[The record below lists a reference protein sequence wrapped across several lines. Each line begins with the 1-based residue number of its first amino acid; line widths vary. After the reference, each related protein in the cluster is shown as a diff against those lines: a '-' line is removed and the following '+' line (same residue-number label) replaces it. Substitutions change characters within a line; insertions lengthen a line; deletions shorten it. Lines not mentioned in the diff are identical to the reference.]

1 MPGLGPFAPLA
12 PFLPRIL
19 ATVAVVVIVILLTR
33 IGRRGMARLVAD
45 PRRRYH
51 GYKLLGRLTGLVLVL
66 TLVFLWAPVRRD
78 LLTVFTI
85 LGTGVA
91 ITLREALLSVIGW
104 MHLAIRG
111 TYRHGDRIEVNEVQ
125 GDVVDVRL
133 LHTTLVEVEAATHQS
148 TGRLVHI
155 PNHWVLVHPVVN
167 ETHGLGYVWAEF
179 AVTVTADSDWQAARD
194 LLESLAEETAPMVEA
209 RARER
214 LARLSA
220 EYLVQ
225 YSILTPFV
233 YVAVVEKGVQLTLRH
248 LVEVRQRRGIEH
260 AYALAFLDGVKAHGG
275 IVLAGS

>member
-1 MPGLGPFAPLA
+1 MA
-12 PFLPRIL
+12 I
-19 ATVAVVVIVILLTR
+19 VALVLLLTR
-33 IGRRGMARLVAD
+33 LGRRGMARLVAD
-45 PRRRYH
+45 PRRRYR
-51 GYKLLGRLTGLVLVL
+51 GYKILGRLAGLVLVASF
-66 TLVFLWAPVRRD
+66 VFLWAPVRRD

-104 MHLAIRG
+104 MHLAVRG
-111 TYRHGDRIEVNEVQ
+111 TYRHGDRIEVNGVH

-133 LHTTLVEVEAATHQS
+133 LHTTLVEVEAETHQS
-148 TGRLVHI
+148 TGRLTHI
-155 PNHWVLVHPVVN
+155 PNHWVLIHPVVN

-179 AVTVTADSDWQAARD
+179 SVTLTPDSDWQAAREM
-194 LLESLAEETAPMVEA
+194 LEEIVAESAPMVEA

-214 LARLSA
+214 LKRLSA

-233 YVAVVEKGVQLTLRH
+233 YVSLVEKGVKLTLRH

-260 AYALAFLDGVKAHGG
+260 ALAVSFLDAVRERGG
-275 IVLAGS
+275 IELAT